1 MTTYEIKKTYD
12 YSPGL
17 NEVIESGLSYQEACE
32 ALELEAKIVRAD
44 GGLVIHHNQ
53 DELLWEEA
61 DGSEIYSYTIYEQ
74 EQDFEGEGEDPEYY
88 EN

>member
-1 MTTYEIKKTYD
+1 MTTYKIEKTYD
-12 YSPGL
+12 YSPEL

-32 ALELEAKIVRAD
+32 ALELEAKMVRAN

-74 EQDFEGEGEDPEYY
+74 EREHKGEGQDPEYY